1 MSYSNMIPQF
11 YQQPIIFTDLESEQL
26 SKLRIIQK
34 NLVHFQNFPDYLY
47 NQSLLLSPEY
57 FGQYGN
63 ITKIFLSS
71 KIDKITKK
79 KTNSAYLTFET
90 KEQAAY
96 CILSVDSIKLDD
108 FLVRAFFGT
117 TKYCNHF
124 LKNYH
129 CFNENKCMFLHYLAE
144 QSDIISENSKF
155 GYSEHIKL
163 AKKIIGFGSFQS
175 KYYVMNCKVP
185 TNHMLPSIKTIYY
198 KEDIVAKSKNH
209 KRKISDSSQHSTRN
223 NSSNDSKG
231 KKVTKNININLDVV
245 DKNNNNNNNFSSKSS
260 TVIDEEELLANN
272 NNINQL
278 VNSTINIIDDSFIF
292 NENNQSNNN
301 NYENNNNYKNDN
313 NYENKSTNNYENKSN
328 NYYENN
334 CNKNNYNKNNNNEK
348 YEVKETNSYNS
359 SFCFDLYQPKN
370 KSRFFN
376 VDSNEEKYNISEN
389 INIIINNLI
398 RRFSFFNIFK
408 KYSYMQKINDNL
420 EINYCEELFKKT
432 KDKEIKD
439 IIDKNFN

>member
-1 MSYSNMIPQF
+1 MSYPIMMSSF
-11 YQQPIIFTDLESEQL
+11 YQQPIIFTDIESEQL

-47 NQSLLLSPEY
+47 DQSILLSPEY

-63 ITKIFLSS
+63 ITKIVLAT

-79 KTNSAYLTFET
+79 KTNSAYITFET
-90 KEQAAY
+90 NEQAAF
-96 CILSVDSIKLDD
+96 CILSVDSIKINDL
-108 FLVRAFFGT
+108 LVRAFFGT

-129 CFNENKCMFLHYLAE
+129 CFNEDKCMFLHYLAD
-144 QSDIISENSKF
+144 QSDIISENCKF

-163 AKKIIGFGSFQS
+163 AKKIIGFGTFQS
-175 KYYVMNCKVP
+175 KYFVMNCKVP
-185 TNHMLPSIKTIYY
+185 IKHMLPSIKTIYY

-209 KRKISDSSQHSTRN
+209 RRKISDSSQNSTKD

-231 KKVTKNININLDVV
+231 NMKNNININIDI
-245 DKNNNNNNNFSSKSS
+245 DGNNNSNICSKES
-260 TVIDEEELLANN
+260 TVIDDEESFINN
-272 NNINQL
+272 SINEL
-278 VNSTINIIDDSFIF
+278 VNSTINIVDDNFIF
-292 NENNQSNNN
+292 NENNEISNYFYENENNSNNQSNNN
-301 NYENNNNYKNDN
+301 NEKN
-313 NYENKSTNNYENKSN
+313 
-328 NYYENN
+328 
-334 CNKNNYNKNNNNEK
+334 
-348 YEVKETNSYNS
+348 EVKNTNSYNS
-359 SFCFDLYQPKN
+359 NFCFDLYQPKN

-376 VDSNEEKYNISEN
+376 VNTKVENYNISEN

-398 RRFSFFNIFK
+398 RRYSFFNLFK
-408 KYSYMQKINDNL
+408 KYSHMEKINDNL

-439 IIDKNFN
+439 IIDKNFY

>member
-1 MSYSNMIPQF
+1 MSYPIMMSSF
-11 YQQPIIFTDLESEQL
+11 YQQPIIFTDIESEQL

-47 NQSLLLSPEY
+47 DQSILLSPEY

-63 ITKIFLSS
+63 ITKIVLAT

-79 KTNSAYLTFET
+79 KTNSAYITFET
-90 KEQAAY
+90 NEQAAF
-96 CILSVDSIKLDD
+96 CILSVDSIKINDL
-108 FLVRAFFGT
+108 LVRAFFGT

-129 CFNENKCMFLHYLAE
+129 CFNEDKCMFLHYLAD
-144 QSDIISENSKF
+144 QSDIISENCKF

-163 AKKIIGFGSFQS
+163 AKKIIGFGTFQS
-175 KYYVMNCKVP
+175 KYFVMNCKVP
-185 TNHMLPSIKTIYY
+185 MKHMLPSIKTIYY

-209 KRKISDSSQHSTRN
+209 RRKISDSSQNSTRN

-231 KKVTKNININLDVV
+231 NMKNNININIDI
-245 DKNNNNNNNFSSKSS
+245 DGNNNSNICSKES
-260 TVIDEEELLANN
+260 TVIDDEESFINN
-272 NNINQL
+272 SINEL
-278 VNSTINIIDDSFIF
+278 VNSTINIVDDNFIF
-292 NENNQSNNN
+292 NENNEISNYFYENENNNNNQSNNN
-301 NYENNNNYKNDN
+301 N
-313 NYENKSTNNYENKSN
+313 
-328 NYYENN
+328 
-334 CNKNNYNKNNNNEK
+334 EK
-348 YEVKETNSYNS
+348 KEVKNTNSYNS
-359 SFCFDLYQPKN
+359 NFCFDLYQPKN

-376 VDSNEEKYNISEN
+376 VNTKVENYNISEN

-398 RRFSFFNIFK
+398 RRYSFFNLFK
-408 KYSYMQKINDNL
+408 KYSHMEKINDNL

-439 IIDKNFN
+439 IIDKNFY